1 MKFDKSIRYVIAFF
15 ALFCITG
22 GAGAQSTDPATPSP
36 VTSNVINGKG
46 NGATVDYYYQVT
58 AGPGE
63 LDVAFKARTVAYAE
77 TVVAEVFDGQN
88 KLLRLD
94 LSADSDGPQN
104 AGKVQLSSQRVL
116 LIHVSL
122 KPRISTFQ
130 VKVTGPIQLASAAQ
144 ADPGPLPPQMKT
156 QTESSA
162 PSVTSKSGQ
171 GSKKLVSSL
180 CDVANALPS
189 LQFGANGQLL
199 GLTKCGYLHLEM
211 LDGSIQEVQL
221 TKVKKLVIK
230 R

>member
-1 MKFDKSIRYVIAFF
+1 MKHCKSIRYAIAFF
-15 ALFCITG
+15 ALFCITVA
-22 GAGAQSTDPATPSP
+22 AGAQSTDSAAPSP

-63 LDVAFKARTVAYAE
+63 LGVAFKARTVAYAE
-77 TVVAEVFDGQN
+77 TVVAEVLDGQN

-104 AGKVQLSSQRVL
+104 AGIVQLSSQRALV
-116 LIHVSL
+116 IHVSL

-130 VKVTGPIQLASAAQ
+130 VKLTGPIQLGPAA
-144 ADPGPLPPQMKT
+144 PLSPDAAPAQMNT
-156 QTESSA
+156 
-162 PSVTSKSGQ
+162 PKSGQ
-171 GSKKLVSSL
+171 GSKNRSLSL

-211 LDGSIQEVQL
+211 LDGSIQEVPL
-221 TKVKKLVIK
+221 TRIKKLVIK